1 VPAFRAM
8 SASPRGRTVS
18 VRVGFHDFRCDLV
31 LKKNEH
37 PLVSGEPS
45 IYLCEEINN
54 APSTD
59 IDLPVVSEC
68 DQREMQGRFG
78 ADYFFNELYRPIHAS
93 RVSPKGL
100 NILIRHTGLEIPIT
114 R

>member
-1 VPAFRAM
+1 
-8 SASPRGRTVS
+8 
-18 VRVGFHDFRCDLV
+18 
-31 LKKNEH
+31 
-37 PLVSGEPS
+37 
-45 IYLCEEINN
+45 
-54 APSTD
+54 
-59 IDLPVVSEC
+59 
-68 DQREMQGRFG
+68 MQGRFG